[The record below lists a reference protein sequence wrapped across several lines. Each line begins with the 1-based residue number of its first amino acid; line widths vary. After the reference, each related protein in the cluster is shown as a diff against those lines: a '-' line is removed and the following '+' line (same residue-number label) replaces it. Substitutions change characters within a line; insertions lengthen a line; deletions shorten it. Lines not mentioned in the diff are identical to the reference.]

1 MAARLRRTAL
11 AGVLRH
17 VTVALAVLPMMG
29 CANYIFRPFNIDS
42 GTSLSVDAM
51 QRMVLVTHKGGKSG
65 DRLVVCTEPSPD
77 AISALAAS
85 GSANVSGTLPSATPG
100 GPSQGSGAGSGSFAM
115 SEAVA
120 SIAMRTQTIQLLR
133 DGLFRACEAYMN
145 GAIDQHQYNVVLLN
159 IDRLMVTLLG
169 VDAIGGMGMVAPV
182 TIGATPSGV
191 SAQAGRAAAPGSSAN
206 TVQSEAMANIVMS
219 ANAHSSL
226 PALCISLM
234 ASGELRLDNPGHHA
248 VLARCDY
255 LLAGTMNNIVN
266 RPPAPPPTFKA
277 SRPPPLAAAPP
288 QPAAAPPQQKKV
300 AGWLTRLD
308 KPAGGWDASVVQTP
322 TAPVATANSSQYPTP
337 GKVPP
342 WSTQVSRHPA
352 EQ

>member
-1 MAARLRRTAL
+1 
-11 AGVLRH
+11 
-17 VTVALAVLPMMG
+17 VTVALAVLPLMG
-29 CANYIFRPFNIDS
+29 CANYIFRPFNIDGGNS
-42 GTSLSVDAM
+42 ISVDAK

-65 DRLVVCTEPSPD
+65 DRTVVCTEPSPD
-77 AISALAAS
+77 AISALALS
-85 GSANVSGTLPSATPG
+85 GSANASATLPGT
-100 GPSQGSGAGSGSFAM
+100 QGSGSAGGSFAS

-182 TIGATPSGV
+182 AIGATSSGV
-191 SAQAGRAAAPGSSAN
+191 SAPAARAGTPAAAAN
-206 TVQSEAMANIVMS
+206 SVQSEAMANIIMS

-266 RPPAPPPTFKA
+266 RPPAPPPQFKA

-322 TAPVATANSSQYPTP
+322 TVPVATANSSPYPTP
-337 GKVPP
+337 GKVPG
-342 WSTQVSRHPA
+342 WSTQVNRNAA

>member
-1 MAARLRRTAL
+1 MAARLRPTAI
-11 AGVLRH
+11 AGVLKQLA
-17 VTVALAVLPMMG
+17 VALAVLPLMG
-29 CANYIFRPFNIDS
+29 CANYIFRPFNIDNS
-42 GTSLSVDAM
+42 SSLSVDAQ

-65 DRLVVCTEPSPD
+65 DRTVVCTEPSPD
-77 AISALAAS
+77 AVSALAMS
-85 GSANVSGTLPSATPG
+85 GSAQGSATLPAATPG
-100 GPSQGSGAGSGSFAM
+100 GQPQGSGSGSAAFAS

-169 VDAIGGMGMVAPV
+169 VDALGGMGMVPPV
-182 TIGATPSGV
+182 AIGATPSGFSV
-191 SAQAGRAAAPGSSAN
+191 PSVKGNAASSPAN
-206 TVQSEAMANIVMS
+206 NPQSEALANIVMS

-226 PALCISLM
+226 PALCISLL

-266 RPPAPPPTFKA
+266 RPPSPPPQFKA
-277 SRPPPLAAAPP
+277 SRPPPLAAAPSP
-288 QPAAAPPQQKKV
+288 PAAAAQAHQKKV
-300 AGWLTRLD
+300 AGWSARLD
-308 KPAGGWDASVVQTP
+308 RPAGGWNAEVVQ
-322 TAPVATANSSQYPTP
+322 APPAASPFPPQ
-337 GKVPP
+337 GRVPN
-342 WSTQVSRHPA
+342 WRTQVSEDGEPR
-352 EQ
+352 